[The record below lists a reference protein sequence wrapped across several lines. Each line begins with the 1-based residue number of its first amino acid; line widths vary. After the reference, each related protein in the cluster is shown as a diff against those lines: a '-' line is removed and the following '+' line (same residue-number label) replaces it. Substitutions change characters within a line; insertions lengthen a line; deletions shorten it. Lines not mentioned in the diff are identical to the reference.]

1 MTVTHTNPDE
11 LERALDPADRA
22 ALHHLATRMG
32 FAAHHWS
39 EVTPLRM
46 VAELVTTSA
55 VAGALV
61 LGPHAM
67 RRARAFEH
75 AALSLGLDW
84 ERIGRRWRGWMTRSR
99 RNLGKNLPVSETPP
113 EQLLS

>member
-1 MTVTHTNPDE
+1 MTNSNPVE

-32 FAAHHWS
+32 FAPHHWA
-39 EVTPLRM
+39 EVTPLRK

-61 LGPHAM
+61 LRSPTL
-67 RRARAFEH
+67 RRARAFDQ

-84 ERIGRRWRGWMTRSR
+84 DRLGRRWRGWQTRLHR
-99 RNLGKNLPVSETPP
+99 KLRNNLPVPANTPA
-113 EQLLS
+113 QFLS